1 VSHNIVKNRFLNISF
16 HYIVVITIYIMII
29 IIVSHE
35 NLQSCQGNKKW
46 LKFLLQK
53 NLFPLESTI
62 VLEICILLMLEDNW
76 GFIVGNCFENFKS
89 TNVLIKD
96 DECLMSH
103 NLICS
108 SCN

>member
-1 VSHNIVKNRFLNISF
+1 
-16 HYIVVITIYIMII
+16 MII

-35 NLQSCQGNKKW
+35 KLQSCQGNKKW

-53 NLFPLESTI
+53 NPFPLESAI

-103 NLICS
+103 ILICS